1 MPLPAE
7 IAILLAKQEF
17 PCTQEVKVT
26 GYAEVPL
33 SDDFEGDKAE
43 AFMLVQNDVC
53 NLDFGDAYDTDS
65 EPLLVEVE

>member
-1 MPLPAE
+1 MPAE

-33 SDDFEGDKAE
+33 PDDFEGDKAE
-43 AFMLVQNDVC
+43 AFMLVQNDT
-53 NLDFGDAYDTDS
+53 NLSGRKPTIS
-65 EPLLVEVE
+65 IVG

>member
-1 MPLPAE
+1 MPAE

-33 SDDFEGDKAE
+33 PDDFEGDKAE
-43 AFMLVQNDVC
+43 AFMLVQIQ
-53 NLDFGDAYDTDS
+53 
-65 EPLLVEVE
+65 